1 MIKKN
6 KTVIIAEAG
15 VNHNG
20 KIDLAL
26 KLVDVAAKS
35 KADYIK
41 FQTYSTEDLVQKKI
55 GLAKYQKKNI
65 KKISSQYKLLK
76 KFELSISDHLKII
89 KRCKQKKI
97 KFLSSPFDFKSIDLL
112 KKLKLNLFKIPSGEI
127 TNISYLRKIGALKK
141 KIILSTGMSNTEEI
155 KKAIKTLISSGTKK
169 KNITILH
176 CSSEYPAN
184 KDNLNL
190 LSIPFIKNKFNIN
203 VGYSDHSL
211 GLQAS
216 FTAVALG
223 ATVIEKHFTTNKR
236 LSGPDQ
242 SASLSSKE
250 LRNLVKG
257 IRYIEPTL
265 GSYVKKPYLSELKN
279 LKFIRKFIVAKKK
292 INKGEKFTEKNVIA
306 KRAIT
311 GIPASKWDWVIGR
324 KAKKNF
330 FYDENIKI

>member
-1 MIKKN
+1 MIKKD

-20 KIDLAL
+20 NINLAL
-26 KLVDVAAKS
+26 KLVDIAAKS
-35 KADYIK
+35 KADYVK
-41 FQTYSTEDLVQKKI
+41 FQTYSTEDLVQKKV
-55 GLAKYQKKNI
+55 GLAEYQKKNL
-65 KKISSQYKLLK
+65 KKIFSQYKLLK
-76 KFELSISDHLKII
+76 KFELSVSDHLRII
-89 KRCKQKKI
+89 KRCKEKKI
-97 KFLSSPFDFKSIDLL
+97 KFLSSPFDLKSIDLL

-127 TNISYLRKIGALKK
+127 TNIPYLRKIGALKK
-141 KIILSTGMSNTEEI
+141 QIILSTGMSNTEEI
-155 KKAIKTLISSGTKK
+155 KKAIETLISSGTKK

-176 CSSEYPAN
+176 CSSEYPAEKN
-184 KDNLNL
+184 NLNL
-190 LSIPFIKNKFNIN
+190 LSILLLKKKFNIN

-223 ATVIEKHFTTNKR
+223 AKVIEKHFTTNKK

-242 SASLSSKE
+242 KASLSPNE
-250 LRNLVKG
+250 LINLVKG

-265 GSYVKKPYLSELKN
+265 GNNVKEPYSAELKN

-292 INKGEKFTEKNVIA
+292 IIKGEKFTGKNVTT
-306 KRAIT
+306 KRAIA
-311 GIPASKWDWVIGR
+311 GIPASKWDWVIGK

-330 FYDENIKI
+330 LYDENIKI

>member
-1 MIKKN
+1 
-6 KTVIIAEAG
+6 
-15 VNHNG
+15 
-20 KIDLAL
+20 
-26 KLVDVAAKS
+26 
-35 KADYIK
+35 
-41 FQTYSTEDLVQKKI
+41 
-55 GLAKYQKKNI
+55 
-65 KKISSQYKLLK
+65 
-76 KFELSISDHLKII
+76 
-89 KRCKQKKI
+89 
-97 KFLSSPFDFKSIDLL
+97 
-112 KKLKLNLFKIPSGEI
+112 
-127 TNISYLRKIGALKK
+127 
-141 KIILSTGMSNTEEI
+141 MSNTEEI

-190 LSIPFIKNKFNIN
+190 LSIPFMKNKFNIN

-292 INKGEKFTEKNVIA
+292 N
-306 KRAIT
+306 
-311 GIPASKWDWVIGR
+311 
-324 KAKKNF
+324 
-330 FYDENIKI
+330 

>member
-76 KFELSISDHLKII
+76 KFELSVSDHLKII

-184 KDNLNL
+184 KNNLNL

-265 GSYVKKPYLSELKN
+265 GSYVKKPYLSELK
-279 LKFIRKFIVAKKK
+279 KQ
-292 INKGEKFTEKNVIA
+292 KN
-306 KRAIT
+306 
-311 GIPASKWDWVIGR
+311 
-324 KAKKNF
+324 
-330 FYDENIKI
+330 